1 MLGGGWGFAATHS
14 GLTCDSLI
22 ATEIA
27 LANGK
32 TITANDKDNDKNV
45 RDLFW
50 AIRGGGGG
58 NFGVHTSFTFN
69 LVPVSD
75 VTTFNLV
82 WPARKQVEL
91 MTSLQNMQLKNAK
104 MISTRTKVRP
114 VRAVR
119 SLKEDPLQRNE
130 LVVETLGLYWG
141 KEAQLREILA
151 DTFRIEKP
159 DIEDIYEMEYWRARD
174 YLLTDDPVGMYD
186 LKSSYVEEKLTEDAL
201 NTMLDWMIKWPGGAL
216 RQDNLG
222 ILFAIGGKVKEKAVT
237 DTAYVHRNSNYIF
250 EMERAWAPID
260 KNEVLDAQALWLSRY
275 YDAMKKYLQPE
286 SYVNFPNR
294 DLENWAQQYYGK
306 NLAKL
311 SEVKSQYDPDDVFKF
326 KQSIPLK
333 KA

>member
-1 MLGGGWGFAATHS
+1 
-14 GLTCDSLI
+14 
-22 ATEIA
+22 
-27 LANGK
+27 
-32 TITANDKDNDKNV
+32 
-45 RDLFW
+45 
-50 AIRGGGGG
+50 
-58 NFGVHTSFTFN
+58 
-69 LVPVSD
+69 
-75 VTTFNLV
+75 
-82 WPARKQVEL
+82 
-91 MTSLQNMQLKNAK
+91 
-104 MISTRTKVRP
+104 
-114 VRAVR
+114 
-119 SLKEDPLQRNE
+119 
-130 LVVETLGLYWG
+130 VETLGLYWG